1 MNLLIIGASGFIGSH
16 IFHRAQQEGINVIG
30 TRFSSS
36 KQNLITF
43 DVSKDSI
50 GNVLPD
56 TFLSLE
62 TPTYAVIC
70 SAITQIDLC
79 AKDKENSYN
88 FNVRHIIRL
97 VEELTKKGIQIVYLS
112 SEAVYDG
119 AVGYYSE
126 KDLPTPIN
134 EYGRQKVEVEKF
146 LLKHHPNSLVFRLSM
161 IVGDNP
167 SEPHLFSDWSQL
179 IQRRKP
185 IVCIK
190 GQIFSPTFV
199 DDVACGI
206 LLGLKNNL
214 SGLYHLS
221 NKEFFAREKLARQFV
236 YQFDRLIEKTGT
248 EVVSIAEC
256 EFGFLDRRQLKTYLD
271 GALFEK
277 ATNMHFTSMREV
289 MEGFLGK
296 LSPKGFIN
304 DRTEL

>member
-16 IFHRAQQEGINVIG
+16 IFHLAQERGINVIG

-36 KQNLITF
+36 KENLITF
-43 DVSKDSI
+43 DLSTDSI

-62 TPTYAVIC
+62 APTCAVIC
-70 SAITQIDLC
+70 SAITKIDFC

-97 VEELTKKGIQIVYLS
+97 IEELTKKGIQIVYLS

-119 AVGYYSE
+119 DIGYYCE
-126 KDLPTPIN
+126 KDPPTPIN
-134 EYGRQKVEVEKF
+134 EYGRQKVEVEKY
-146 LLKHHPNSLVFRLSM
+146 LLLHHPDSLIFRLSM

-167 SEPHLFSDWSQL
+167 NEPHLFSDWFKL

-190 GQIFSPTFV
+190 GQVFSPTFV
-199 DDVACGI
+199 GDVACGI

-221 NKEFFAREKLARQFV
+221 NKEFFAREELARQFV
-236 YQFDRLIEKTGT
+236 YLFNRHIGKTGT
-248 EVVSIAEC
+248 EVVSIAEG

-271 GALFEK
+271 GSLFEK
-277 ATNMHFTSMREV
+277 ATKMRFTSMREV
-289 MEGFLGK
+289 MEAFLDK
-296 LSPKGFIN
+296 LRIYK
-304 DRTEL
+304 

>member
-16 IFHRAQQEGINVIG
+16 IFRHAQNGGIKVIG

-43 DVSKDSI
+43 DLSKDSI
-50 GNVLPD
+50 GTILPGD
-56 TFLSLE
+56 FLSAE
-62 TPTYAVIC
+62 TPAYAVIC
-70 SAITQIDLC
+70 SAITKIDLC
-79 AKDKENSYN
+79 AKDKESSYN
-88 FNVRHIIRL
+88 FNVRHTIRL
-97 VEELTKKGIQIVYLS
+97 IEELAKKGIQIVYLS
-112 SEAVYDG
+112 SEAVYEGDI
-119 AVGYYSE
+119 GYYCE
-126 KDLPTPIN
+126 KDPPTPIN
-134 EYGRQKVEVEKF
+134 EYGRQKVEVEKY
-146 LLKHHPNSLVFRLSM
+146 LLLHHPDSLIFRLSVT
-161 IVGDNP
+161 VGDSP
-167 SEPHLFSDWSQL
+167 SEPHLFSDWSKL

-221 NKEFFAREKLARQFV
+221 NKEFFARDELARQFV
-236 YQFDRLIEKTGT
+236 YLFNRHLGKTGA
-248 EVVSIAEC
+248 EVVSIAES

-271 GALFEK
+271 NSLFEK
-277 ATNMHFTSMREV
+277 ATKMRFTSMREV

-296 LSPKGFIN
+296 LIK
-304 DRTEL
+304 DL